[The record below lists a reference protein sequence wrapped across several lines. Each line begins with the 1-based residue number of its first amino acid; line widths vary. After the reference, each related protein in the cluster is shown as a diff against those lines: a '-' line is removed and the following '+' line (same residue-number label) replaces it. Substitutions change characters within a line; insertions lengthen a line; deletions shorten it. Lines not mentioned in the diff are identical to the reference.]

1 MEKYLKYEDVMK
13 ILDRYL
19 ELNSDR
25 NKMILKSILELRIYE
40 EDLKK

>member
-25 NKMILKSILELRIYE
+25 NKMILKSILELNIYE
-40 EDLKK
+40 KDSE